1 MNNPQNTFGD
11 TLMLTDVRDS
21 SFEIEKDHAVELYLR
36 KRGMYNQPL
45 ASVKLLS
52 FEFPENTQEYLNIY
66 LIRNTNKHFIKKI
79 KLNEK
84 FEKLSKDFEDVEIKY
99 TLNMKANLV
108 VHISKPD
115 MVDVSR
121 VRLHSSY
128 RK

>member
-1 MNNPQNTFGD
+1 MKHLQNIGD

-21 SFEIEKDHAVELYLR
+21 SFEIEKDHAIEIYLR

-52 FEFPENTQEYLNIY
+52 FEFQENTQEYLNIY

-115 MVDVSR
+115 MVEVSR

>member
-1 MNNPQNTFGD
+1 
-11 TLMLTDVRDS
+11 MLTDVRDS
-21 SFEIEKDHAVELYLR
+21 SFEIEKDHAIEIYLR

-52 FEFPENTQEYLNIY
+52 FEFQENTQEYLNIY

-115 MVDVSR
+115 MVEVSR